1 MDADLEFKF
10 DPERMFIRFPRV
22 VTTWALMQ
30 PARKAQRHRDR
41 YNNVDTLLDLS
52 DVEHFRISA
61 EELRLSA
68 GRQSAWDRTHPKARA
83 RVAIVANSP
92 LTVGLARQF
101 QSRRTSDTTE
111 VEIFRR
117 RQDAEAWLDK
127 GRVKAPAEAS

>member
-1 MDADLEFKF
+1 MNADLEFKL
-10 DPERMFIRFPRV
+10 DPERMLIRFPRV
-22 VTTWALMQ
+22 VTTPALMQ

-41 YNNVDTLLDLS
+41 YNNVDTLFDLS

-61 EELRLSA
+61 EDLRLSA
-68 GRQSAWDRTHPKARA
+68 GRHAAWDRMHPDARA

-92 LTVGLARQF
+92 LTFGLAHQF
-101 QSRRTSDTTE
+101 QSHRNSDTTE
-111 VEIFRR
+111 VEIFGR